1 MMLIGLRC
9 LISFPSNTFTRFMHM
24 VGYTNTNPI
33 LFSDVVVLLPLTY
46 SLQLLPVTVSPA
58 GKGANRAHCCLSE
71 IQITLHRKLRLWQVG
86 TQGPRERKL
95 YGSLKADCGGITV
108 RRPKDAGEGQ
118 QKPIV
123 ALALGEAVILAS
135 GHMPSIR
142 LRLRTNCLESK

>member
-33 LFSDVVVLLPLTY
+33 LFSDVVVLSPLTY

-71 IQITLHRKLRLWQVG
+71 IQITLHRKLRLLQVG
-86 TQGPRERKL
+86 TQGPGSENYTDRSMLTAAGSRFVDQKTPERVNKN
-95 YGSLKADCGGITV
+95 
-108 RRPKDAGEGQ
+108 
-118 QKPIV
+118 
-123 ALALGEAVILAS
+123 
-135 GHMPSIR
+135 PSWH
-142 LRLRTNCLESK
+142 